1 MILCGALYSVVH
13 CAKTIKAV
21 LALEKIWH
29 CCRGDPPLYE
39 RRSPFNPSEVVAEIV
54 ALMRQYRC
62 SKIVGDKYGAQ
73 WTVEAFARAGARYE
87 PSELDRSA
95 IYMNCLPIFTS
106 GRARLLDNQ
115 KMVSQFAASE
125 RRTFSTG
132 RERVDPG
139 PGHDDLCN
147 SAAIAL
153 SLADNKRGPIVIPD
167 ELMQWAS
174 IPRRRLGGEPWGP
187 PARSFF

>member
-1 MILCGALYSVVH
+1 VAAISHRESDG
-13 CAKTIKAV
+13 KIV
-21 LALEKIWH
+21 L
-29 CCRGDPPLYE
+29 DVLYE
-39 RRSPFNPSEVVAEIV
+39 RRSPFNPGEVVAEIV

-62 SKIVGDKYGAQ
+62 TKIVGDKYGAQ

-95 IYMNCLPIFTS
+95 IYMNTLPIFTS

-115 KMVSQFAASE
+115 KMVSQFAALE
-125 RRTFSTG
+125 RRTVSTG

-147 SAAIAL
+147 SVAIAL
-153 SLADNKRGPIVIPD
+153 SLADNKRGPIEIPD
-167 ELMQWAS
+167 EVLLWAS
-174 IPRRRLGGEPWGP
+174 IPRRQLGGEPWGP